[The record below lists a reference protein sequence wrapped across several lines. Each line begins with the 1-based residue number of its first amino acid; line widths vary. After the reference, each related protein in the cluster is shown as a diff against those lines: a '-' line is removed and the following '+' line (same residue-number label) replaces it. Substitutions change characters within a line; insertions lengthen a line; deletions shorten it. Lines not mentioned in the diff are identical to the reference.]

1 MLNYHKITNVTKV
14 KRSSYKKL
22 KEVVLN
28 KIFKL
33 LLKNFNTMKFF
44 SSTSTQH
51 LFFSYKSNIFTL

>member
-33 LLKNFNTMKFF
+33 LLKNFNTLG
-44 SSTSTQH
+44 TSV
-51 LFFSYKSNIFTL
+51 L